1 VKIKIDG
8 EDSVI
13 QGSIGPFSS
22 DNLGA
27 HSVGGYVESF
37 TSLRV
42 CRICM
47 DTSDDIQTKASAIYL
62 GQRTDSFYVKKK
74 LD

>member
-1 VKIKIDG
+1 MKIKIDG
-8 EDSVI
+8 EDSAI
-13 QGSIGPFSS
+13 QGSIGPFSP

-47 DTSDDIQTKASAIYL
+47 GTSDDIQTKASAIYL
-62 GQRTDSFYVKKK
+62 GQRTVSFYAKKK
-74 LD
+74 LE